1 MVLPRLLALEEA
13 SVRGDFSVKSQ
24 FAVHELFEFQDLR
37 GQLGTELL
45 DFSIALVDRQ
55 SVQFGLEEGRGRRA
69 MGVSMRGILALLLF
83 LRIKCLIKVI
93 PIFGGEKYL
102 N

>member
-13 SVRGDFSVKSQ
+13 SVGGDFSVKSQ
-24 FAVHELFEFQDLR
+24 FAVHELLEFQDLR

-55 SVQFGLEEGRGRRA
+55 AVQFGLGKEEEGGRW
-69 MGVSMRGILALLLF
+69 GCFVVSMRGILALLLF
-83 LRIKCLIKVI
+83 DKSHSHFWGGKVSQL
-93 PIFGGEKYL
+93 K
-102 N
+102 